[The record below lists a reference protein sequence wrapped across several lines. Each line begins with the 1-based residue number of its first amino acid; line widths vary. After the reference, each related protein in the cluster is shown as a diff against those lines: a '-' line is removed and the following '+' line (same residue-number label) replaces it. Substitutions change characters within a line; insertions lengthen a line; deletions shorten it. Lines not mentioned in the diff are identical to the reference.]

1 MASSKS
7 SPPGFV
13 FSILIIIS
21 FFNFITCN
29 KQHLLSSC
37 NFDAIYQVGDSI
49 ADTGNDVQDNPSSK
63 FARLPYGETFKKATG
78 RCSDG
83 LLMIDYIAQSA
94 GIPFLDPYLNKDGLF
109 DYGLNFAF
117 AGATAM
123 SAEDL
128 AKWNVSFVPTGTSL
142 SRQLDWMFSYFNTT
156 SNGNKDCFKKNGKAL
171 FMVGEIGGNDYN
183 YAFWQ
188 GKTIEEVKTMVPE
201 VVETIKQATK
211 RVIGYGATRLVVP
224 GNFPIGCFPVY
235 LTKYQ
240 TNDAT
245 AYDELHCLKE
255 LNNFSIYHNDLLQKA
270 IGELKE
276 EHPDVI
282 VVYGDY
288 YNAFLWLLSKG
299 DVLGFGEI
307 QVEHLRQHSN
317 VSILQQAFDLKV
329 RMVAYWKIFKV
340 RLVDSMALHLRYRVH
355 NLVNND
361 IDEIVKELV
370 GPDGHGIE
378 KMLVES
384 PAIVAKREKLKN
396 SIKVLKESKDSV
408 AKIMDRIVLYD
419 AYLV

>member
-21 FFNFITCN
+21 FFNFVTCN
-29 KQHLLSSC
+29 NQHILSSC
-37 NFDAIYQVGDSI
+37 NFDAIYQLGDSI

-83 LLMIDYIAQSA
+83 LLMIDYIALSA

-128 AKWNVSFVPTGTSL
+128 AKWNVSFVPTSISL

-156 SNGNKDCFKKNGKAL
+156 CRGNKDCFKKNGKAL

-240 TNDAT
+240 TNDST

-255 LNNFSIYHNDLLQKA
+255 LNNFSIYHNYLLQQA
-270 IGELKE
+270 IAELKE
-276 EHPDVI
+276 EHPDET

-288 YNAFLWLLSKG
+288 YNAFLWLLSKA
-299 DVLGFGEI
+299 DLLGL
-307 QVEHLRQHSN
+307 LRN
-317 VSILQQAFDLKV
+317 WGRLQLWLIKLV
-329 RMVAYWKIFKV
+329 R
-340 RLVDSMALHLRYRVH
+340 R
-355 NLVNND
+355 
-361 IDEIVKELV
+361 
-370 GPDGHGIE
+370 
-378 KMLVES
+378 
-384 PAIVAKREKLKN
+384 
-396 SIKVLKESKDSV
+396 SKSTGMR
-408 AKIMDRIVLYD
+408 KP
-419 AYLV
+419 

>member
-21 FFNFITCN
+21 FFNFVTCN
-29 KQHLLSSC
+29 NQHILSSC
-37 NFDAIYQVGDSI
+37 NFDAIYQLGDSI

-83 LLMIDYIAQSA
+83 LLMIDYIALSA

-128 AKWNVSFVPTGTSL
+128 AKWNVSFVPTSISL

-156 SNGNKDCFKKNGKAL
+156 CRGNKDCFKKNGKAF

-224 GNFPIGCFPVY
+224 GNFPIGCFPVN

-240 TNDAT
+240 TNDST

-255 LNNFSIYHNDLLQKA
+255 LNNFSIYHNYLLQQA
-270 IGELKE
+270 IAELKE
-276 EHPDVI
+276 EHPDET

-288 YNAFLWLLSKG
+288 YNAFLWLLSKA
-299 DVLGFGEI
+299 DLLGFDPISLQKACCGIGGDYNYGLSSWCGDPKVPVCENPNERLSWDG
-307 QVEHLRQHSN
+307 VHLTQRAYELMATWLVRDIYPKLQCEYI
-317 VSILQQAFDLKV
+317 VSYSSAV
-329 RMVAYWKIFKV
+329 
-340 RLVDSMALHLRYRVH
+340 
-355 NLVNND
+355 
-361 IDEIVKELV
+361 
-370 GPDGHGIE
+370 
-378 KMLVES
+378 
-384 PAIVAKREKLKN
+384 
-396 SIKVLKESKDSV
+396 
-408 AKIMDRIVLYD
+408 
-419 AYLV
+419 